1 MRPRARHASEGGAT
15 AVVEREEGLA
25 EIVDRALIF
34 GGVRGFAAA
43 EIGGDIIEM
52 MLFGVDA
59 EIGDIGVDVGH
70 IGNLP

>member
-1 MRPRARHASEGGAT
+1 MEIRPRRASESGVTG
-15 AVVEREEGLA
+15 VVEGEEGLA

-34 GGVRGFAAA
+34 GRVRGLAAA
-43 EIGGDIIEM
+43 EIGQDIIEV

-59 EIGDIGVDVGH
+59 EIGDIGVDLGH